1 MWPKL
6 HVRKEF
12 RRKGG
17 LGEDGWSVEYG
28 LFKEVRLNW
37 TLKGGCTREG
47 GAFHAGRCE
56 ERHKGGKEATEAT
69 GFFCTKGHS
78 ALFRR
83 AHSPSLWS
91 PGSGVDVRMTQTR
104 PLPPRDVHLA
114 RRIKQVHDDLSQ
126 SETFLSI
133 RDLEK
138 TVSSEGV
145 CLGP

>member
-47 GAFHAGRCE
+47 GRLPCRAMR
-56 ERHKGGKEATEAT
+56 GKARRWEGSNSSNST
-69 GFFCTKGHS
+69 GFFRTKGHS
-78 ALFRR
+78 ALFGR
-83 AHSPSLWS
+83 AHSRPRRA

-104 PLPPRDVHLA
+104 PLLPRDVHLV
-114 RRIKQVHDDLSQ
+114 RRIRQ
-126 SETFLSI
+126 
-133 RDLEK
+133 
-138 TVSSEGV
+138 
-145 CLGP
+145 